1 MKKVFFILSLFISTY
16 ASATPYSPMDCVA
29 DAVSISPKITNGIV
43 TKLCANASSIDPVM
57 CYGRIAEL
65 DEGIS
70 VGISADLCSRSTN
83 YKQTLLCYAEAADQK
98 LNRGLSQ
105 RLCAGS
111 GSTEPSKCAARIS
124 RVDSEIS
131 KGIAVEV
138 CAGST
143 NAEKTIACYGKAAST
158 FNRGMAIT
166 LCGAKEYVTKQ

>member
-1 MKKVFFILSLFISTY
+1 
-16 ASATPYSPMDCVA
+16 
-29 DAVSISPKITNGIV
+29 
-43 TKLCANASSIDPVM
+43 M
-57 CYGRIAEL
+57 CYGRVADI

-70 VGISADLCSRSTN
+70 VGISADLCARSTN
-83 YKQTLLCYAEAADQK
+83 YKQTLLCYSEAGEQK
-98 LNRGLSQ
+98 LNRGMSQ

-111 GSTEPSKCAARIS
+111 NSTEPAKCTARIS
-124 RVDSEIS
+124 RVDNEIS